1 MSDDERSGLEDDAGG
16 MNRSSLLKRIALG
29 GAALSIP
36 TLAGVEGALAAT
48 NGAASAY
55 PKHPKW
61 RFVFVNHVTTNPFF
75 VPTQYGADD
84 ACTLVAP
91 DLALLHVEPVRL
103 AGCELAALKPSMD
116 PVMLAVLAPVDDRR
130 GSLGRSGSECGSSN
144 HRNGQ
149 ERDLS
154 HGYVSLSNKRESY
167 GSVIVCA
174 SDRSDAGCHG
184 GFTLFDG
191 VPEQPSQQERPQQR
205 VNDCRELH
213 LACEAEILGAVGDEE

>member
-84 ACTLVAP
+84 ACTLVNCSYQWTGAE
-91 DLALLHVEPVRL
+91 DGNVAKMIN
-103 AGCELAALKPSMD
+103 AINAAIS
-116 PVMLAVLAPVDDRR
+116 A
-130 GSLGRSGSECGSSN
+130 
-144 HRNGQ
+144 
-149 ERDLS
+149 
-154 HGYVSLSNKRESY
+154 
-167 GSVIVCA
+167 
-174 SDRSDAGCHG
+174 
-184 GFTLFDG
+184 
-191 VPEQPSQQERPQQR
+191 
-205 VNDCRELH
+205 
-213 LACEAEILGAVGDEE
+213 